1 MNWTVVTEPGAPGP
15 NRTAITRLGNAR
27 SIHLSYGSSRQ
38 ARAVYDME
46 NSRGKPIGVLT
57 SYGLMRIVAATRPEQ
72 AAIFNRGNDT

>member
-27 SIHLSYGSSRQ
+27 SIHLSYGSSRR

-46 NSRGKPIGVLT
+46 NSCGKPIGVLT
-57 SYGLMRIVAATRPEQ
+57 SDGLMRIVAATGPSGPQ
-72 AAIFNRGNDT
+72 FFNRGNDL